1 MKHPRRALRRA
12 LVRSITSL
20 SGRRTSVAARVDT
33 LPPRI
38 TARKLASRYP
48 DYITVDRKGFRLRHY
63 RRLRLVKSY
72 RIAIGQVG
80 FDTPIGLYHLQN
92 KAINPAWNVPEKSW
106 AGELAGRVIPSSSPD
121 NPIKARWMGIYDGAG
136 IHGTE
141 ETGSLGS
148 AASHGCIRMAVPE
161 VKELYRR
168 VEVGTPVYIS

>member
-1 MKHPRRALRRA
+1 
-12 LVRSITSL
+12 
-20 SGRRTSVAARVDT
+20 
-33 LPPRI
+33 
-38 TARKLASRYP
+38 
-48 DYITVDRKGFRLRHY
+48 
-63 RRLRLVKSY
+63 VKSY